1 MKLFDMI
8 LLSLGVVFIIIGAY
22 EVMAAGLTHAY
33 GSLMLALLLFFWYTY
48 RKKSKA

>member
-22 EVMAAGLTHAY
+22 EVMTRGLGNAY
-33 GSLMLALLLFFWYTY
+33 LFIMMSMISFFWFSY
-48 RKKSKA
+48 RKKSRA